1 MKLNENLKLLPE
13 SGVSVKKRLG
23 QFMAENPSST
33 LIRIDQSL
41 MSMPLPPS
49 VQSAMLSAVE
59 ETSSPQGMR
68 LSSPWSGYPS
78 LKSAIAAHLLQKNV
92 QISEQDI
99 FITSGLES
107 AYACL
112 SGLFAAENNVLLPSP
127 CESHLVNLHR
137 AAGRNLSYAA
147 STPENNFTP
156 LPDEVAA
163 DLIYLASPSPVT
175 GVALS
180 RDALQEWVNFANSCG
195 AVILYD
201 ASLSEYLP
209 EGEEYP
215 RSIYEIKGAKNCAI
229 EIFSFEKGYGVRELK
244 IAYLLIPS
252 SLVREE
258 VRLRDLFCAR
268 QPATATPPSFV
279 MQKAAELLFSA
290 EAKEDIKALLSRIQ
304 NVGEILSRGLTEA
317 GIPHVGEKTSP
328 VLWAQ
333 CPQGLGSWQC
343 FDLLL
348 EKAGLVV
355 TPGSLFGFGGEGF
368 FRITA
373 FSSPEE
379 AETAAEKFALAF
391 EEAPAE
397 EAKAL
402 EEESAALLFEETG
415 ETPSLFD

>member
-1 MKLNENLKLLPE
+1 MKLNENIKLLPE

-23 QFMAENPSST
+23 QYMAGNPSST

-41 MSMPLPPS
+41 MTMPLPPA
-49 VQSAMLSAVE
+49 VKGAMQSAVE
-59 ETSSPQGMR
+59 ETASPRGMR
-68 LSSPWSGYPS
+68 LSSPWSGYAT
-78 LKSAIAAHLLQKNV
+78 LKSAISAHRSYGNV

-107 AYACL
+107 ACACL
-112 SGLFAAENNVLLPSP
+112 SGLFAAENNVLFPSP

-137 AAGRNLSYAA
+137 AAGRNIFYAA
-147 STPENNFTP
+147 ATPENNFTP
-156 LPDEVAA
+156 LPDEASA

-180 RDALQEWVNFANSCG
+180 REALQKWVNFASECG

-215 RSIYEIKGAKNCAI
+215 RSIYEIEGAKECAI
-229 EIFSFEKGYGVRELK
+229 ELFSFEKGYGVRELK
-244 IAYLLIPS
+244 IAYLVIPN

-258 VRLRDLFCAR
+258 ARLRDLFCAR
-268 QPATATPPSFV
+268 QPSTATPPSFV
-279 MQKAAELLFSA
+279 MQRAAELLFSE
-290 EAKEDIKALLSRIQ
+290 EAKEDIKELLERIQ
-304 NVGEILSRGLTEA
+304 SVAEILSRGLTAA

-328 VLWAQ
+328 ILWAQ

-348 EKAGLVV
+348 EKAGVV
-355 TPGSLFGFGGEGF
+355 ITPGSLFGFGGEGF
-368 FRITA
+368 FRLTA

-379 AETAAEKFALAF
+379 AAAAAEKFILAF
-391 EEAPAE
+391 HQPSAE
-397 EAKAL
+397 ENKIS
-402 EEESAALLFEETG
+402 EEESAALLFEE
-415 ETPSLFD
+415 EEPDFQNE